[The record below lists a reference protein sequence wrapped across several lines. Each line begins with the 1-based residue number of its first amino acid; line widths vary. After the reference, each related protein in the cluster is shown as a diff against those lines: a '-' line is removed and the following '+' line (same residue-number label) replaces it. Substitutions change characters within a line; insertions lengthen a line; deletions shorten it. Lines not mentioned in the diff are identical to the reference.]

1 MDDNK
6 KFWDKTARLYG
17 FSQRSSKNGYKKII
31 EYLDPY
37 LKRDTKVL
45 EIACGTGQVTF
56 LLADKV
62 DKLIAT
68 DFSKEMIKVCM
79 KNNKKGVNFFVEDA
93 TNLSFSDNKFDMVV
107 AANVLHVVPEPDK
120 ILSEMK
126 RVLKPGG
133 IICVPIFVDDY
144 RKFNLRL
151 WFLERIGFVVYGK
164 NDKKGYLNYLKS
176 QNVEIL
182 LAKSYLDKALDELI
196 VIAKFK

>member
-6 KFWDKTARLYG
+6 KFWDKTARFYG
-17 FSQRSSKNGYKKII
+17 FSQRSSINGYKKII
-31 EYLDPY
+31 EYLEPY
-37 LKRDTKVL
+37 LKRDSEVL
-45 EIACGTGQVTF
+45 ELACGTGQVTF

-68 DFSKEMIKVCM
+68 DFSKEMIKMCM
-79 KNNKKGVNFFVEDA
+79 KNNEKGVNFSVEDA
-93 TNLSFSDNKFDMVV
+93 TNLSFSDNKFDLIV
-107 AANVLHVVPEPDK
+107 AANLLHIVPEPDK

-151 WFLERIGFVVYGK
+151 WLLERIGFVVYGK
-164 NDKKGYLNYLKS
+164 NNKEGYLNYLKS
-176 QNVEIL
+176 QDVEIL
-182 LAKSYLDKALDELI
+182 FAKSYLDKALDELI